1 MGWFRKKQ
9 KEVAEIFVEDT
20 KEILQTKMKD
30 VSLNRY
36 SAILKLLPLVVGIA
50 EIVISTDTGS
60 AQGDSTSSKAIVNY
74 GTINIYN
81 K

>member
-60 AQGDSTSSKAIVNY
+60 AQGDLTGSKAIVNY